1 MTRQR
6 DFVLHEILAPTDFSE
21 QSRQAYAAALSL
33 AQHFHARLHVFH
45 AVRDAADQTS
55 AKAELESWPAEPVEG
70 IEIVKAVAPG
80 PAASEIVNYA
90 ERHHIDLIVMGTHGR
105 SGLARV
111 FMGSVAEAVLRD
123 GPCQVLTIGP
133 KAHAI
138 EETAEPVPAAV
149 PPSSPRIS
157 HCMVCGK
164 PSPTTICESCRAHI
178 QGEAIERKRKEE
190 RPGPRS

>member
-21 QSRQAYAAALSL
+21 QSRQAYEAALSL

-45 AVRDAADQTS
+45 AVRDAADQTT
-55 AKAELESWPAEPVEG
+55 AKAELESWTAEPVEG
-70 IEIVKAVAPG
+70 IEIVKAVAAG
-80 PAASEIVNYA
+80 HAASEIVNYA
-90 ERHHIDLIVMGTHGR
+90 EHHNIDLIVIGTHGR

-111 FMGSVAEAVLRD
+111 FMGSVAEAVVRD
-123 GPCQVLTIGP
+123 APCQVLTIGP
-133 KAHAI
+133 KVHVV
-138 EETAEPVPAAV
+138 EEPTEPVQPAA
-149 PPSSPRIS
+149 SAIPRIS
-157 HCMVCGK
+157 RCLVCGK
-164 PSPTTICESCRAHI
+164 ASPTTICDSCKASI